1 MSQENNK
8 IEAEKNNKIEAE
20 IPKPKF
26 GKILNLSDLIGN
38 KYIKETLKLLVT
50 ILMLALLSFIIQA
63 IFSGTRIKILKINI
77 LDLIHSTFMIAALVI
92 IYKYSINLKNQLSNN
107 YFILGYCIK
116 KSIILLILTI
126 LISSNNIILEVST
139 KLIASLLKTINLDV
153 LKYYNSEYYITIVL
167 SIIASINLILVFYTL
182 YRKINK
188 IEINQNKN
196 YENN

>member
-1 MSQENNK
+1 MSEENDQ
-8 IEAEKNNKIEAE
+8 IEVEG
-20 IPKPKF
+20 PKPKSTRTF
-26 GKILNLSDLIGN
+26 NLNAFIAN
-38 KYIKETLKLLVT
+38 KHIKETLKLLVT
-50 ILMLALLSFIIQA
+50 ILMLAILSYIIQA

-77 LDLIHSTFMIAALVI
+77 LDLIHLTFMITALVI

-126 LISSNNIILEVST
+126 LISSNNIILEVTT
-139 KLIASLLKTINLDV
+139 KLIASLLKTINLDI

-182 YRKINK
+182 YSKINK
-188 IEINQNKN
+188 IELKSN
-196 YENN
+196 

>member
-1 MSQENNK
+1 MGEENDK
-8 IEAEKNNKIEAE
+8 IEVGS
-20 IPKPKF
+20 PKPESTSLF
-26 GKILNLSDLIGN
+26 NLNTIIAN

-50 ILMLALLSFIIQA
+50 ILMLALLSYIIQA
-63 IFSGTRIKILKINI
+63 LFSSTRIKILKINI
-77 LDLIHSTFMIAALVI
+77 LDLIHATFMITALVI
-92 IYKYSINLKNQLSNN
+92 IYKYSINLKNQLSKN

-116 KSIILLILTI
+116 KSIIILILTI
-126 LISSNNIILEVST
+126 LISSNNIILEVTT
-139 KLIASLLKTINLDV
+139 KLIASLLKTINLDI

>member
-1 MSQENNK
+1 MSEENDK
-8 IEAEKNNKIEAE
+8 IEVGS
-20 IPKPKF
+20 PKPESTSLF
-26 GKILNLSDLIGN
+26 NLNTIIAN

-50 ILMLALLSFIIQA
+50 ILMLALLSYIIQA
-63 IFSGTRIKILKINI
+63 LFSSTRIKILKINI
-77 LDLIHSTFMIAALVI
+77 LDLIHATFMITALVI
-92 IYKYSINLKNQLSNN
+92 IYKYSINLKNQLSKN

-116 KSIILLILTI
+116 KSIIILILTI
-126 LISSNNIILEVST
+126 LISSNNIILEVTT
-139 KLIASLLKTINLDV
+139 KLIASLLKTINLDI